1 MTFIRA
7 MTSVFNVQ
15 TVLLLIGMICM
26 VVGIWWLFGFGV
38 GMIAAGMALISI
50 AVIINFNKGR

>member
-7 MTSVFNVQ
+7 MTLVFNVQ
-15 TVLLLIGMICM
+15 TVLLLLGLICM
-26 VVGIWWLFGFGV
+26 VVGIWWLFGVGV
-38 GMIAAGMALISI
+38 GMIAAGTALIYI

>member
-7 MTSVFNVQ
+7 MTLVFNVQ
-15 TVLLLIGMICM
+15 TVLLMLGLICM
-26 VVGIWWLFGFGV
+26 VVGIWFGV
-38 GMIAAGMALISI
+38 GMLAVGTALISV

>member
-7 MTSVFNVQ
+7 MTLAFNVQ
-15 TVLLLIGMICM
+15 TVLLLLGLICM
-26 VVGIWWLFGFGV
+26 VAGIWWLFGFGV
-38 GMIAAGMALISI
+38 GMLAVGTALISV

>member
-15 TVLLLIGMICM
+15 AVLLVLGLICM
-26 VVGIWWLFGFGV
+26 VTGIWSLFGFGI
-38 GMIAAGMALISI
+38 GMLATGVALVSV
-50 AVIINFNKGR
+50 ALVVNSNTRR

>member
-7 MTSVFNVQ
+7 MTLVFNVQ
-15 TVLLLIGMICM
+15 TVLLLLGLICM
-26 VVGIWWLFGFGV
+26 VVGIWWLFGSGV
-38 GMIAAGMALISI
+38 GMLAVGTTLISV

>member
-7 MTSVFNVQ
+7 MTSAFNPQ
-15 TVLLLIGMICM
+15 TVLLLLGLICI
-26 VVGIWWLFGFGV
+26 VTGIWWLFGVGV
-38 GMIAAGMALISI
+38 GMLAIGAALISI

>member
-7 MTSVFNVQ
+7 MTLVFNVQ
-15 TVLLLIGMICM
+15 TVLLMLGLICM
-26 VVGIWWLFGFGV
+26 VVGIWWLFGLGV
-38 GMIAAGMALISI
+38 GMLAVGTALISV

>member
-7 MTSVFNVQ
+7 MTLVFNVQ
-15 TVLLLIGMICM
+15 TVLLILGLICM
-26 VVGIWWLFGFGV
+26 VAGIWWLFGFGV
-38 GMIAAGMALISI
+38 GMLAVGMALIAV

>member
-1 MTFIRA
+1 MRA
-7 MTSVFNVQ
+7 MTLVFNVQ
-15 TVLLLIGMICM
+15 TVLLLLGLICM

-38 GMIAAGMALISI
+38 GMIAVGTALISV

>member
-15 TVLLLIGMICM
+15 TVLLLLGLICM
-26 VVGIWWLFGFGV
+26 VTGIWSLFGFGI
-38 GMIAAGMALISI
+38 GML
-50 AVIINFNKGR
+50 VVNFNTRR

>member
-15 TVLLLIGMICM
+15 TVLLLLGLICM
-26 VVGIWWLFGFGV
+26 VTGIWSLFGFGI
-38 GMIAAGMALISI
+38 GMLATGAALVSVAL
-50 AVIINFNKGR
+50 VVNFNTRR

>member
-7 MTSVFNVQ
+7 MTLVFNVQ
-15 TVLLLIGMICM
+15 TVLLILGLICM
-26 VVGIWWLFGFGV
+26 VAGIWWLFGFGV
-38 GMIAAGMALISI
+38 GMLAVATALISV

>member
-7 MTSVFNVQ
+7 MTSAFNAQ
-15 TVLLLIGMICM
+15 TVLLLLGLICI
-26 VVGIWWLFGFGV
+26 VTGIWWLFGCGV
-38 GMIAAGMALISI
+38 GMVAIGAALISI

>member
-15 TVLLLIGMICM
+15 TVLLLLGLTCM
-26 VVGIWWLFGFGV
+26 VVSIWWLFGFGV
-38 GMIAAGMALISI
+38 GMLAVGMALIFI

>member
-7 MTSVFNVQ
+7 KNLVINVQ
-15 TVLLLIGMICM
+15 TVLLIMGLICM
-26 VVGIWWLFGFGV
+26 VAGIWWLFGFGV
-38 GMIAAGMALISI
+38 GMLAVGTALISV

>member
-7 MTSVFNVQ
+7 MTLVFNVQ
-15 TVLLLIGMICM
+15 TVLLMLGLICM
-26 VVGIWWLFGFGV
+26 VVGSWWLFGVGV
-38 GMIAAGMALISI
+38 GMLAVGTALISV

>member
-7 MTSVFNVQ
+7 MTLVFNVQ
-15 TVLLLIGMICM
+15 TVLGLICM

-38 GMIAAGMALISI
+38 GMLAVGTALISV